1 SEDAMFND
9 SQAAG
14 EPIAIVGSACR
25 FPGGATSPSK
35 LWDLLENPRDVLS
48 KIPNSRFNADAFYH
62 PDSSHHGTSNVRHSY
77 ILSEDPRLFD
87 AQFFGTKPV
96 EANSID
102 PQQRLLL
109 ETVYESLESA
119 GIPIERLQGSD
130 TGVYVGLMTNDYADL
145 LGRDIQN
152 FPTYFASGTAR
163 SILSNRVSYF
173 FNWHGPSMTIDTAC
187 SSSLVAVHQGVQS
200 LRNGESKLA
209 VVAGTNLLLGPEQYV
224 AESKLKM
231 LSPTGRSRMWDK
243 DADGYARGDGIA
255 VAILKTLSAALAD
268 GDHIECIIRET
279 GINQDGRTKGIT
291 MPNPIAQADLIRKT
305 YARAGLDLSNEC
317 DRPQYF
323 EAHGTGTPA
332 GDPVEAE
339 AISNAFFG
347 NHAKYYR
354 KASEEAPLY
363 VGSIKTVIGHTEGT
377 AGLAAVLKASL
388 ALQHGIIPPNLLL
401 NELNPAVR
409 PFYNDLQILQHAKHW
424 PRTAEQT
431 TRRAS
436 VNSFGFGGA
445 NAHAIL
451 ESFETLD
458 DTVTSVSNAPSFT
471 PFNFSASS
479 GRSLSATLETYSEYV
494 SHHPEITL
502 RDLSWTLSCRR
513 STLPVRVSISAS
525 DSFGLAAK
533 LKATAQSPSEFTPSS
548 KSSSIKQPK
557 YVGIFTGQGAQWAGM
572 GAELLTGSS
581 LASDCIASLDSAL
594 QGLPLEHRPQWT
606 LKEEI
611 LKDASSSRISQALF
625 SQTLC
630 TAIQIMLVDLLRVA
644 GIIFTAVVGHSS
656 GEISAAY
663 AAGYLSAEDAIRIA
677 YYRGW
682 SLQYSS
688 DSTGTKGAM
697 MAVGTSLED
706 AQELCR
712 MPTLQGRICVAASNS
727 SASVTLS
734 GDADAIDEVKEV
746 LEDEKKFAR
755 LLKVDKAYH
764 SHHMLPCAAPYI
776 EAVQRSGIQI
786 RDRSHASTTW
796 ISSVYGKDIDNV
808 NDSITDTYWSNNMIN
823 PVLFSQAVSFA
834 VGALGPFD
842 MAIEVGP
849 HPALK
854 GPALQTIQEVSGNEL
869 PYSGTC
875 SRGKDSIKAF
885 SSALGVMWTYLG
897 EHAVDFSRLDDA
909 LFPRGRRARLLK
921 GLPAYSWD
929 HDRIYWHESRISTAF
944 RDGNQKFHP
953 LLGVKCPD
961 GTQKGIRWRNYLNT
975 REIPWLVHH
984 QVQGQMVFP
993 AAGYISA
1000 AVELLLEQFGR
1011 DSIRLVEFRDVI
1023 IGQALVLEENT
1034 GVEVVYTLN
1043 ISDSSKTAANMS
1055 FNCYSDANKGSPEMS
1070 LHASAQIQVELGD
1083 PDLENL
1089 PPGSQSRGS
1098 FLEVETDRF
1107 YDFVSQLGFGY
1118 TGPFQALSDL
1128 KRRMD
1133 EATGTIAVP
1142 MLENSGSP
1150 LLVHPGSLDA
1160 AIQAIMLAYSFP
1172 GDGRLRSLYLPT
1184 KIDSIRI
1191 NLNTC
1196 MKLAKPGS
1204 KLPFHASVANS
1215 RFSELSGDVD
1225 LYSPDGKYTIVQLQ
1239 GLHTTPLVP
1248 LTSANDIPMFTE
1260 MQWAPEHAAEYDF
1273 DTPLLTSEMASLSHE
1288 MERVAH
1294 FYLKQLHRSIDDSD
1308 VVDLASNHAH
1318 LLAYA
1323 KHCISKVS
1331 SGNHPY
1337 VRPEW
1342 SDDTASD
1349 ILEIVERYP
1358 QAIDMKLM
1366 QLIGDSLPS
1375 IIHGETNM
1383 LELLMKDNLM
1393 NRFYAETLGIQPYLS
1408 RVAQIAAQ
1416 ISNRFPQI
1424 NVLEIGAGAGETT
1437 RCMLDGMQS
1446 AFASYTYTD
1455 FWDTHFDQV
1464 QERFQEHQSRM
1475 AYKVLDIEKDVL
1487 EQGFSEESF
1496 DLVIASLALYATTNL
1511 EATLSNV
1518 RRLIKPGGYLILLE
1532 LTNPDVMRFG
1542 LVLGGLPAWWMGY
1555 SEGRTL
1561 SPCISTAEWSALM
1574 RRTGFSGAE
1583 LSMSS
1588 ESNVPIPFSVMLT
1601 QAVDQ
1606 RMEFLRSPL
1615 SSSYKAL
1622 GTESLTIIG
1631 GSSSLTTSLA
1641 FNIKE
1646 AVYQHYISVRL
1657 YCTFDDISP
1666 EDLPVMGSVLCL
1678 SELDENLLVSMTPSK
1693 LAAFQELFKKS
1704 KNILWLGHGAQGDNP
1719 YANMITGVQRTL
1731 HVEMPHLRVQFM
1743 NLQSLNDAEP
1753 QLIAQKVLQLEASGI
1768 WEQKGQMQEL
1778 LWYTEPQ
1785 ILLHNGKVLIPRL
1798 KLHRNRNDRYN
1809 SSKRLIVKNVDS
1821 EIGVSVRRYD
1831 GEYRVLKAQ
1840 LSALQSFGDQVRIH
1854 IIYST
1859 LRAVKISDTDQLF
1872 LVAGVESKT
1881 GQNVVAFSRSLDS
1894 CVDVPSSWMIS
1905 YQLGTETLPLLLSL
1919 YTNLLIQAIF
1929 DNVRPG
1935 TCVGVLEPDF
1945 SMASSITQ
1953 YATQRGIQVV
1963 LLTTKT
1969 RLCCTPW
1976 IYMHHN
1982 STSREIAKQVPQNIV
1997 SLVNLGGDESIVSVL
2012 RKALPSHCNFHTE
2025 SSLTSEA
2032 TRDFSRFP
2040 INESLSASRLK
2051 AAWSNVQGDTSPMNM
2066 KRLSTSCLRDI
2077 IEGQPEADKQVIIK
2091 WEEEL
2096 PLQVLPATKTVK
2108 FANNK
2113 TYWLVGL
2120 TGGLGLSL
2128 CQWMASQGARYIA
2141 LSSRNPKLDEN
2152 WILEMAAIGCTV
2164 RIFANDITDRESVRK
2179 TYDRIIGLMPAIGGV
2194 AQGAMVLQDTMFLD
2208 LDLPRL
2214 DKVFRPKIQGSIL
2227 LDELF
2232 SEDTLDFMIFF
2243 SSMAAITGNPGQVAY
2258 NAANMFMN
2266 SLAAQRRSRG
2276 LAGYAINIGA
2286 IVGNGYVTREL
2297 NMDQQNYLYRVG
2309 HSWMSE
2315 QDFREVFAEG
2325 VLSCRDRTSSS
2336 SELCSSLRIDDD
2348 ESKNWV
2354 GNPIFQHLVTKSN
2367 SFIRSGKKNKAGVM
2381 LKIQLPEATSTDEV
2395 MEIVQ
2400 DGFLVKL
2407 SSALQADPE
2416 KIVID
2421 LSLDEYGVD
2430 SLNAVELRSWFLK
2443 EIGVDMP
2450 VLKILNAAS
2459 IKELLEFALTLI
2471 PEALTPNVGT
2481 APEDAP
2487 PKATLNIDDPLSQ
2500 RVTPRSDSL
2509 QSTSISE
2516 TSDESKGFNLGY
2528 FPSHDSTFNS
2538 SAASTKADSSSD
2550 QHDETSSSASSVDD
2564 SLDVSMADK
2573 REVQRTLPMSYGQSR
2588 FYFLK
2593 SFVEDKTTFNVTPVF
2608 EISGKLRVEDFSRA
2622 VELAG
2627 QRHEA
2632 LRTFFFT
2639 NAEKQPMQGIL
2650 TKSIV
2655 RLERALIN
2663 NESEVEAAKERM
2675 KTHIFNIADGEILRI
2690 QLLSLQSDKH
2700 WLVIG
2705 FDHINMDGLSFEVLW
2720 SELEQVYNGAALSQ
2734 DMLQYPDFTLRQR
2747 HEYESGAWKE
2757 NLRYWRSEF
2766 KDIPPVAPL
2775 LPFSKHTVRPQST
2788 GFGSHEAHMR
2798 LDKELS
2804 DKIKACA
2811 AMFKVTPYH
2820 FHLAIWQIFLLRLFD
2835 IDDIC
2840 IGLGDGNRTDPDVKE
2855 SIGLFLNLVPIR
2867 FRRKSSQS
2875 FGEALKN
2882 TRLTSQS
2889 AFAHG
2894 HVPLSIILSE
2904 LDVPRSTSHSPLFQV
2919 SFNYRP
2925 GIADSRK
2932 FCGCTAKGSLFTAG
2946 GISYDLH
2953 LDVVDV
2959 GGGETSLYML
2969 VQENLY
2975 KEEHAGLLLRGFHSL
2990 LQSFLQHPAVRVPWP
3005 SLFSQDDI
3013 QQGLTAGRG
3022 PEIENPWP
3030 ATLVHRVEHLSTNYP
3045 DQFALKEPKG
3055 VDLKYSQLLCRIRA
3069 IANELVKKAV
3079 RPGDI
3084 VGVFQSPGADWICS
3098 MMAVWYIG
3106 ATYVPLDKKAGMDRL
3121 AAITSTTSLAA
3132 ILIDQTTASDLNKL
3146 GVSAEVLNVSDIP
3159 THPCDNVINMA
3170 TETQVAVIMYT
3181 SGSTGVPK
3189 GIMIRH
3195 AEYSDQ
3201 IYAFN
3206 HAVGIQE
3213 ATETILHQSSYTW
3226 DMSIFQILI
3235 SLSSGSTLVIAN
3247 AEERLD
3253 PAALA
3258 SLIQSEKVTTTI
3270 ATPTEYLSWFRH
3282 GRLQLESSPWTSAI
3296 SGGEMLSEGLIQ
3308 EFRSLAKASVRLINA
3323 YGPAE
3328 ATMACSAAEVPYMS
3342 VTSPPLGL
3350 HTLPN
3355 NSVYIVDENLDP
3367 VPIGIPGELIIG
3379 GAGIAKGYLDTEK
3392 SKERFGVD
3400 QHASPFFKSKG
3411 WTMIHRSGDRARL
3424 TQDGGLVLMGR
3435 IGGDTQVKIN
3445 GIRINVEEIESAI
3458 TKASKGKVLQ
3468 AVVSLRSSPEDDT
3481 RKFIVAFVVLNDIC
3495 SDESQEHFLAHL
3507 HKDLPLPQYILPAAI
3522 IPIDSIPQNT
3532 SGKVDRFAVGDL
3544 SIPQL
3549 PCNEEFVESIGPLE
3563 DTLRQIWQETIPRD
3577 IASYHS
3583 IHSQSEYFHSGG
3595 SSLSLVNLQSL
3606 VKERLGVSI
3615 SLTQL
3620 FEASTLQGMAS
3631 LIRNISPDGSGA
3643 SIDWDE
3649 EVESLLASSQSNSLW
3664 SPTHNKPFGAAVVVL
3679 TGSTGFIG
3687 KEVLQNLLEEDLVQ
3701 TVHCVAVRKPRSQ
3714 LPEIFFHSKVHVYEG
3729 NLGSPQ
3735 LGLSNH
3741 DAALIFSQADVI
3753 IHNGADVS
3761 FMKTYQSL
3769 KLTNVASTKE
3779 LVRLALP
3786 RRIPFHF
3793 ISSASVSRLASQESF
3808 GEESLADFPPPQV
3821 PDDGYMAA
3829 KWVCE
3834 VYLER
3839 AGQRFGLPVWIHRP
3853 SSVQGNN
3860 APELDLMSNVMRYCQ
3875 ETKKI
3880 PDTSSWP
3887 GGFDLI
3893 TVESVGS
3900 QILEAV
3906 HLSGSTE
3913 ENKGIHFRYESGE
3926 IELGQEEVK
3935 ELMQSGTGEEFTVV
3949 PVSEWVDL
3957 AEKAGMSPLLG
3968 MYLRK
3973 AKDGQV
3979 LLPRLIKGSR

>member
-1 SEDAMFND
+1 MFND

-35 LWDLLENPRDVLS
+35 LWDLLENPHDVLS
-48 KIPNSRFNADAFYH
+48 EIPNSRFNADAFYH

-109 ETVYESLESA
+109 ETVYEGLESA
-119 GIPIERLQGSD
+119 GIPIEKLQGSD

-200 LRNGESKLA
+200 LRNGESKVA

-255 VAILKTLSAALAD
+255 VAILKPLSAALAD
-268 GDHIECIIRET
+268 GDHIECLIRET

-339 AISNAFFG
+339 AISKAFFG
-347 NHAKYYR
+347 NHARYHR

-388 ALQHGIIPPNLLL
+388 ALQHGVIPPNLLL

-409 PFYNDLQILQHAKHW
+409 PFYNDLQILKHAKQW
-424 PRTAEQT
+424 PRTGDRT

-451 ESFETLD
+451 ESFETLE
-458 DTVTSVSNAPSFT
+458 DTVTLGSTVPSLT

-479 GRSLSATLETYSEYV
+479 ERSLSANLETYSEYV
-494 SHHPEITL
+494 SNNPEIDL
-502 RDLSWTLSCRR
+502 RDLAWTLNCRR

-525 DSFGLAAK
+525 DSSDLAAK
-533 LKATAQSPSEFTPSS
+533 LKAMTQSPSEFTPSS

-557 YVGIFTGQGAQWAGM
+557 YLGIFTGQGAQWAGM
-572 GAELLTGSS
+572 GSELLRGSS

-611 LKDASSSRISQALF
+611 LKDASSSRIGQALF

-630 TAIQIMLVDLLRVA
+630 TAIQIMLVDLLRAA

-663 AAGYLSAEDAIRIA
+663 AAGYLSADDAIKIA

-688 DSTGTKGAM
+688 DSTGNKGAM

-712 MPTLQGRICVAASNS
+712 MPTLDGRICVAASNS
-727 SASVTLS
+727 SASVTVS
-734 GDADAIDEVKEV
+734 GDADAIDEMKEV

-764 SHHMLPCAAPYI
+764 SHHMLPCATPYI
-776 EAVQRSGIQI
+776 EAVQRSRVSI

-796 ISSVYGKDIDNV
+796 ISSVYGKDIDSV
-808 NDSITDTYWSNNMIN
+808 NDSLADTYWSNNMIN

-875 SRGKDSIKAF
+875 ARGKDSTQAF
-885 SSALGVMWTYLG
+885 SSALGAVWTYLG

-1000 AVELLLEQFGR
+1000 AVELLLEQFGG

-1034 GVEVVYTLN
+1034 GVEVVYSLN
-1043 ISDSSKTAANMS
+1043 ISDSSKTAARMS
-1055 FNCYSDANKGSPEMS
+1055 FNCYSDANKGSSEMS

-1133 EATGTIAVP
+1133 EATGMIAVP
-1142 MLENSGSP
+1142 RVETSDSP

-1196 MKLAKPGS
+1196 MQLAKPGS

-1225 LYSPDGKYTIVQLQ
+1225 LYSSDGKYTVVQLQ

-1248 LTSANDIPMFTE
+1248 LTSATDIPMFTE
-1260 MQWAPEHAAEYDF
+1260 MQWAPEQAAECEF
-1273 DTPLLTSEMASLSHE
+1273 DTPSLTSDHKDLSFE

-1294 FYLKQLHRSIDDSD
+1294 FYLKKLHLSMSDSN
-1308 VVDLASNHAH
+1308 VLDLASNHAH
-1318 LLAYA
+1318 LLAYS
-1323 KHCISKVS
+1323 KRCISKVN

-1337 VRPEW
+1337 GRLEW
-1342 SDDTASD
+1342 SHDTASD
-1349 ILEIVERYP
+1349 ILEIVESRYP
-1358 QAIDMKLM
+1358 QAVDMKLM
-1366 QLIGDSLPS
+1366 QVIGDNLPS
-1375 IIHGETNM
+1375 IVRGETNL

-1393 NRFYAETLGIQPYLS
+1393 NRFYAETLGIQPYLN

-1437 RCMLDGMQS
+1437 HYMLDGMQS

-1455 FWDTHFDQV
+1455 FWDTHFDQA

-1542 LVLGGLPAWWMGY
+1542 LVLGSLPAWWMGY

-1574 RRTGFSGAE
+1574 KRTGFSGTE
-1583 LSMSS
+1583 LLMSS
-1588 ESNVPIPFSVMLT
+1588 DSNLPIPFSVMLT
-1601 QAVDQ
+1601 QAVDP
-1606 RMEFLRSPL
+1606 RMEFLRNPL
-1615 SSSYKAL
+1615 SPSHEAL
-1622 GTESLTIIG
+1622 GAESLTIIG
-1631 GSSSLTTSLA
+1631 GNSSLTTSLA

-1646 AVYQHYISVRL
+1646 AVYQHYSSVRL
-1657 YCTFDDISP
+1657 YCTFDDISL

-1704 KNILWLGHGAQGDNP
+1704 KNILWVGHGAQGENP
-1719 YANMITGVQRTL
+1719 YANMITGIQRTL

-1753 QLIAQKVLQLEASGI
+1753 QVIAQKVLQLEASGI
-1768 WEQKGQMQEL
+1768 WEQRGQIQEL

-1785 ILLHNGKVLIPRL
+1785 ISLHNGKVFILRL
-1798 KLHRNRNDRYN
+1798 KLHSDRNDRYN
-1809 SSKRLIVKNVDS
+1809 SSKRLIVKNVDR
-1821 EIGVSVRRYD
+1821 EIGVSVRRFD
-1831 GEYRVLKAQ
+1831 DEYHVLKGQ
-1840 LSALQSFGDQVRIH
+1840 PSALEFFGDQVRIH
-1854 IIYST
+1854 VIYST

-1872 LVAGVESKT
+1872 LVAGTEFKT
-1881 GQNVVAFSRSLDS
+1881 SRNVVAFSRTLDS

-1905 YQLGTETLPLLLSL
+1905 YEPGTETLPLLLSL

-1953 YATQRGIQVV
+1953 YAAQRGMQVV
-1963 LLTTKT
+1963 LLTTQN
-1969 RLCCTPW
+1969 RLCCSPW
-1976 IYMHHN
+1976 IYMHQN
-1982 STSREIAKQVPQNIV
+1982 STSREITKQVPQNIV
-1997 SLVNLGGDESIVSVL
+1997 TLVNLGGGERIVSVL
-2012 RKALPSHCNFHTE
+2012 RKALPSHCNFETE

-2032 TRDFSRFP
+2032 TRDFLRFP
-2040 INESLSASRLK
+2040 IDETLLVSRLK
-2051 AAWSNVQGDTSPMNM
+2051 AAWANVQNDTSPLNMN
-2066 KRLSTSCLRDI
+2066 RVSTSSLRDLI
-2077 IEGQPEADKQVIIK
+2077 KAQPEPEKQAIIK

-2179 TYDRIIGLMPAIGGV
+2179 TYDRIIASMPAIGGV

-2208 LDLPRL
+2208 LDLARL

-2243 SSMAAITGNPGQVAY
+2243 SSMAAVTGNPGQVAY

-2325 VLSCRDRTSSS
+2325 VLSCRERTGSS

-2354 GNPIFQHLVTKSN
+2354 ANPIFQHLVTKSN
-2367 SFIRSGKKNKAGVM
+2367 SFITSGKKNKAGVM
-2381 LKIQLPEATSTDEV
+2381 LKIQLLEASSSDEV

-2400 DGFLVKL
+2400 SGFLVKL
-2407 SSALQADPE
+2407 SSALQADPD

-2471 PEALTPNVGT
+2471 PEALIPNVGT
-2481 APEDAP
+2481 APAPADAP
-2487 PKATLNIDDPLSQ
+2487 PNATLDIVDPLSQ
-2500 RVTPRSDSL
+2500 KVTPRSDFSK
-2509 QSTSISE
+2509 STSMSGS
-2516 TSDESKGFNLGY
+2516 SDESKEFNLGY
-2528 FPSHDSTFNS
+2528 FPSHESTVNS
-2538 SAASTKADSSSD
+2538 SAASTKADSSSE
-2550 QHDETSSSASSVDD
+2550 QQDEASSSASSVDD
-2564 SLDVSMADK
+2564 SLDVTMVEK
-2573 REVQRTLPMSYGQSR
+2573 REVQRTIPMSYGQSR

-2593 SFVEDKTTFNVTPVF
+2593 SFVEDKTAFNVTPVF
-2608 EISGKLRVEDFSRA
+2608 EVSGKLRVEDFARA
-2622 VELAG
+2622 VELVG

-2639 NAEKQPMQGIL
+2639 NLEKQPMQGIL
-2650 TKSIV
+2650 TKSNV

-2663 NESEVEAAKERM
+2663 DESEVEVAKERM
-2675 KTHIFNIADGEILRI
+2675 KSHIFNIADGEILRI
-2690 QLLSLQSDKH
+2690 QLLSLRSDKH

-2705 FDHINMDGLSFEVLW
+2705 FDHINMDGLSFEVFW
-2720 SELEQVYNGAALSQ
+2720 SELERVYNGAALSQ

-2747 HEYESGAWKE
+2747 REYESGAWEE
-2757 NLRYWRSEF
+2757 NLSYWRSEF

-2775 LPFSKHTVRPQST
+2775 LPFSKHSVRPQST

-2811 AMFKVTPYH
+2811 ASFKVTPYH

-2867 FRRKSSQS
+2867 FRPKSSQS
-2875 FGEALKN
+2875 FGEALKD

-2959 GGGETSLYML
+2959 GGGETSLYMV

-2975 KEEHAGLLLRGFHSL
+2975 KEEHADLLLRGFHNL
-2990 LQSFLQHPAVRVPWP
+2990 LQAFLQNPAVRVPWP

-3013 QQGLTAGRG
+3013 QKALNAGRG
-3022 PEIENPWP
+3022 PEIQNPWP
-3030 ATLVHRVEHLSTNYP
+3030 ATLVHRVEHVSTSFPNRV
-3045 DQFALKEPKG
+3045 ALKEPKG
-3055 VDLKYSQLLCRIRA
+3055 VELTYSQLACRIRA
-3069 IANELVKKAV
+3069 IVNELVKKGV
-3079 RPGDI
+3079 QPGGI

-3106 ATYVPLDKKAGMDRL
+3106 GTYVPLDKKAGMDRL
-3121 AAITSTTSLAA
+3121 AAITSTTSFAA
-3132 ILIDQTTASDLNKL
+3132 IITDQTTTCDLNQL
-3146 GVSAEVLNVSDIP
+3146 GVSAEALNVSNIP
-3159 THPCDNVINMA
+3159 TQVCDNVTNLA

-3235 SLSSGSTLVIAN
+3235 SLASASTLVIAD
-3247 AEERLD
+3247 AEHRLD
-3253 PAALA
+3253 PADLT

-3282 GRLQLESSPWTSAI
+3282 GRLQLESSTWTSAI
-3296 SGGEMLSEGLIQ
+3296 SGGEMLSDGLIQ
-3308 EFRSLAKASVRLINA
+3308 EFQSLGKAALRLINA

-3328 ATMACSAAEVPYMS
+3328 ATMACSAAEVSYMS
-3342 VTSPPLGL
+3342 VTSSPEGL

-3355 NSVYIVDENLDP
+3355 NSVYIVDENLEP

-3392 SKERFGVD
+3392 TKERFGVD
-3400 QHASPFFKSKG
+3400 QHASPFFQSKG

-3458 TKASKGKVLQ
+3458 IKSSEGKVLQ

-3481 RKFIVAFVVLNDIC
+3481 RKFIVAFVVLNDTC
-3495 SDESQEHFLAHL
+3495 SDESQEQFLTQL
-3507 HKDLPLPQYILPAAI
+3507 HTHLPLPKYMLPAAI

-3532 SGKVDRFAVGDL
+3532 SGKVDRFAVSDF
-3544 SIPQL
+3544 SIPRL
-3549 PCNEEFVESIGPLE
+3549 PSTDEFVESIGPLE

-3606 VKERLGVSI
+3606 VKERLGVSVT
-3615 SLTQL
+3615 LPQL

-3631 LIRNISPDGSGA
+3631 LITNVSPDDYGA

-3649 EVESLLASSQSNSLW
+3649 EIESLLASSQSKSLW
-3664 SPTHNKPFGAAVVVL
+3664 SNTHNKPSGAAVVVL
-3679 TGSTGFIG
+3679 TGATGFIG
-3687 KEVLQNLLEEDLVQ
+3687 KEVLQNILDDDLVQ
-3701 TVHCVAVRKPRSQ
+3701 AVHCVAVRKPRTQ
-3714 LPEIFFHSKVHVYEG
+3714 LPEIFSHPKVHVYEG

-3741 DAALIFSQADVI
+3741 DAASIFSQTDVI

-3793 ISSASVSRLASQESF
+3793 ISSASVTRLASQESF
-3808 GEESLADFPPPQV
+3808 GETSLADFPPSSGSRRWVHGSQV
-3821 PDDGYMAA
+3821 
-3829 KWVCE
+3829 
-3834 VYLER
+3834 ER

-3875 ETKKI
+3875 DTKKI

-3893 TVESVGS
+3893 TVESVAS

-3913 ENKGIHFRYESGE
+3913 GNNAVHFRYESGE

-3935 ELMQSGTGEEFTVV
+3935 ELMESGTGEEFELVT
-3949 PVSEWVDL
+3949 VSEWVDL

>member
-1 SEDAMFND
+1 MFND
-9 SQAAG
+9 RQVAG

-48 KIPNSRFNADAFYH
+48 EIPNSRFNADAFYH

-109 ETVYESLESA
+109 ETVYEGLESA

-200 LRNGESKLA
+200 LRNGESKVA

-255 VAILKTLSAALAD
+255 VAILKPLSAALAN
-268 GDHIECIIRET
+268 GDHIECLIRET

-339 AISNAFFG
+339 AISKAFFG
-347 NHAKYYR
+347 NAARYYR

-388 ALQHGIIPPNLLL
+388 ALQHGVIPPNMLL
-401 NELNPAVR
+401 NELNPTVR
-409 PFYNDLQILQHAKHW
+409 PFYNDLQILQHARKW
-424 PRTAEQT
+424 PRIADRTP
-431 TRRAS
+431 RRAS

-451 ESFETLD
+451 ESFETLED
-458 DTVTSVSNAPSFT
+458 IVTSGSAVPSLT

-479 GRSLSATLETYSEYV
+479 ERSLSATLGTYSEYV
-494 SHHPEITL
+494 SHNPEINL
-502 RDLSWTLSCRR
+502 RDLSWTLNCRR

-525 DSFGLAAK
+525 DASDLAAK
-533 LKATAQSPSEFTPSS
+533 LKAAAQSTSDFTPSS
-548 KSSSIKQPK
+548 QSSSIKQPK
-557 YVGIFTGQGAQWAGM
+557 YLGIFTGQGAQWAGM
-572 GAELLTGSS
+572 GAELLRGSS
-581 LASDCIASLDSAL
+581 PASDCIANLDSAL
-594 QGLPLEHRPQWT
+594 QALPLEHRPQWT

-611 LKDASSSRISQALF
+611 LKDASSSRIGQALF

-630 TAIQIMLVDLLRVA
+630 TAIQIMLVDLLRAA

-663 AAGYLSAEDAIRIA
+663 AAGYLSADDAIKIA

-688 DSTGTKGAM
+688 DSTGMKGAM

-706 AQELCR
+706 AQELCG
-712 MPTLQGRICVAASNS
+712 MPTLEGRICVAASNS

-734 GDADAIDEVKEV
+734 GDADAIEEVKEV

-764 SHHMLPCAAPYI
+764 SHHMLPCAAPYV
-776 EAVQRSGIQI
+776 EAVQRSRVRI
-786 RDRSHASTTW
+786 RDRSHTSTTW

-808 NDSITDTYWSNNMIN
+808 NDSLTDTYWSNNMIN

-834 VGALGPFD
+834 VSALGPFD

-854 GPALQTIQEVSGNEL
+854 GPAMQTIQEVSGIEL

-875 SRGKDSIKAF
+875 NRGKDSIEAF
-885 SSALGVMWTYLG
+885 SSALGALWACLG
-897 EHAVDFSRLDDA
+897 EHAVDFSKLDDA

-953 LLGVKCPD
+953 LLGVRCPD

-975 REIPWLVHH
+975 REIPWLLHH

-1011 DSIRLVEFRDVI
+1011 GSIRLVEFRDVL

-1034 GVEVVYTLN
+1034 GVEVVYSLS
-1043 ISDSSKTAANMS
+1043 ISESSKTAAKMS
-1055 FNCYSDANKGSPEMS
+1055 FNCYSDANKGSSEMS
-1070 LHASAQIQVELGD
+1070 LHASAQIEVELGD

-1089 PPGSQSRGS
+1089 PPGTQSRGS

-1118 TGPFQALSDL
+1118 TGPFHALSDL

-1133 EATGTIAVP
+1133 EATGMIAVP
-1142 MLENSGSP
+1142 MVESSDTP

-1172 GDGRLRSLYLPT
+1172 GDSRLRSLYLPT
-1184 KIDSIRI
+1184 KIDNIRI

-1204 KLPFHASVANS
+1204 KLPFHASVAKS
-1215 RFSELSGDVD
+1215 KFSELSGDVD
-1225 LYSPDGKYTIVQLQ
+1225 LYSSDGKYTAVQLQ

-1248 LTSANDIPMFTE
+1248 LTTATDIPMFTE
-1260 MQWAPEHAAEYDF
+1260 MQWAPEQAVECDF
-1273 DTPLLTSEMASLSHE
+1273 DAPLLTSETATLSLD

-1294 FYLKQLHRSIDDSD
+1294 FYLKKLHQSMGDGFD
-1308 VVDLASNHAH
+1308 VFDLASNHAH

-1323 KHCISKVS
+1323 KLCISKVKA
-1331 SGNHPY
+1331 GNHPY

-1342 SDDTASD
+1342 SDDTVSD
-1349 ILEIVERYP
+1349 ISEIVERYP
-1358 QAIDMKLM
+1358 QAIDMKVM
-1366 QLIGDSLPS
+1366 QIVGDGLPS
-1375 IIHGETNM
+1375 TIRGETNL
-1383 LELLMKDNLM
+1383 LELLMKDNLL
-1393 NRFYAETLGIQPYLS
+1393 NRFYAETFGIQPYLD
-1408 RVAQIAAQ
+1408 RITQIAAQ

-1437 RCMLDGMQS
+1437 RYMLDGMQS

-1455 FWDTHFDQV
+1455 FWDTHFDQA
-1464 QERFQEHQSRM
+1464 QERFQEHQSKM

-1487 EQGFSEESF
+1487 EQGFPQESF
-1496 DLVIASLALYATTNL
+1496 DLVIASLALYATTNI

-1561 SPCISTAEWSALM
+1561 SPCLSTAEWSALM
-1574 RRTGFSGAE
+1574 SRTGFSGTE
-1583 LSMSS
+1583 LLMSADS
-1588 ESNVPIPFSVMLT
+1588 SLPIPFSVMLT

-1606 RMEFLRSPL
+1606 RMEFLRDPL
-1615 SSSYKAL
+1615 SPSHQTL
-1622 GTESLTIIG
+1622 GAESLTIIG
-1631 GSSSLTTSLA
+1631 GSSSVTTSLA
-1641 FNIKE
+1641 FKIKE
-1646 AVYQHYISVRL
+1646 AVYQHYSSVKL
-1657 YCTFDDISP
+1657 YCTFDDISL

-1678 SELDENLLVSMTPSK
+1678 SELDENLLVSFTPSK
-1693 LAAFQELFKKS
+1693 LAAFQELFKQS

-1719 YANMITGVQRTL
+1719 YANMMTGIQRTL
-1731 HVEMPHLRVQFM
+1731 HVEMPHLRIQLM
-1743 NLQSLNDAEP
+1743 DLHSLKEAEP
-1753 QLIAQKVLQLEASGI
+1753 VIIAQKVLQLEASGI
-1768 WEQKGQMQEL
+1768 WEQKGQMQDL

-1785 ILLHNGKVLIPRL
+1785 ILLHSGKIFIPRL
-1798 KLHRNRNDRYN
+1798 KLRNDRNDRYN
-1809 SSKRLIVKNVDS
+1809 SSKRLIVKNVD
-1821 EIGVSVRRYD
+1821 EKTGVSVRSSD

-1840 LSALQSFGDQVRIH
+1840 PPALQPLGDQARIRVIH
-1854 IIYST
+1854 ST
-1859 LRAVKISDTDQLF
+1859 LRAVKISDTDELF
-1872 LVAGVESKT
+1872 LVSGIESQT
-1881 GQNVVAFSRSLDS
+1881 SRNVVAFSRTLDS
-1894 CVDVPSSWMIS
+1894 CLDVPSSWMIS
-1905 YQLGTETLPLLLSL
+1905 YQPGTETLLLLLSI
-1919 YTNLLIQAIF
+1919 YNNLLIQAIF
-1929 DNVRPG
+1929 DDVRPG
-1935 TCVGVLEPDF
+1935 TCVAVLEPDF

-1953 YATQRGIQVV
+1953 YATQRGVQVI
-1963 LLTTKT
+1963 LLTTKN
-1969 RLCCTPW
+1969 RLCGSPW
-1976 IYMHHN
+1976 IYIHRN
-1982 STSREIAKQVPQNIV
+1982 STSREIAKQMPQNIV
-1997 SLVNLGGDESIVSVL
+1997 SLVNLAGDEVIESVL

-2025 SSLTSEA
+2025 CSLTTEA
-2032 TRDFSRFP
+2032 TRDFSRLP
-2040 INESLSASRLK
+2040 MHENLPPSRLK
-2051 AAWSNVQGDTSPMNM
+2051 AAWKNVQNDSSPINMN
-2066 KRLSTSCLRDI
+2066 RLSNSSLRDL
-2077 IEGQPEADKQVIIK
+2077 IEGQPEPGKQVIIK
-2091 WEEEL
+2091 WEEDL
-2096 PLQVLPATKTVK
+2096 PLQVLPATKTVE
-2108 FANNK
+2108 FARNK

-2141 LSSRNPKLDEN
+2141 LSSRNPKVDEN
-2152 WILEMAAIGCTV
+2152 WILEMAAIGCTI

-2179 TYDRIIGLMPAIGGV
+2179 THDRIISSMPDIGGV
-2194 AQGAMVLQDTMFLD
+2194 AQGAMVLQDTMLLD
-2208 LDLPRL
+2208 LDIPRL
-2214 DKVFRPKIQGSIL
+2214 EKVFRPKIQGSLL

-2232 SEDTLDFMIFF
+2232 PEDTLDFMIFF
-2243 SSMAAITGNPGQVAY
+2243 TSMAAVTGNPGQVAY

-2325 VLSCRDRTSSS
+2325 VLSCRDRTGSS
-2336 SELCSSLRIDDD
+2336 SELFSALRIDDD
-2348 ESKNWV
+2348 DTKCWV
-2354 GNPIFQHLVTKSN
+2354 ANPIFQHLVTKSN
-2367 SFIRSGKKNKAGVM
+2367 SLITSGKKNKVGVV
-2381 LKIQLPEATSTDEV
+2381 LKIQLLEATSSDEV
-2395 MEIVQ
+2395 REIVK
-2400 DGFLVKL
+2400 DGFLIRL
-2407 SSALQADPE
+2407 STALQADLD

-2459 IKELLEFALTLI
+2459 IKDLLEFALTLI
-2471 PEALTPNVGT
+2471 PEALIPNVGT
-2481 APEDAP
+2481 ALKDAP
-2487 PKATLNIDDPLSQ
+2487 PNATLNIVDQVPQ
-2500 RVTPRSDSL
+2500 KVTPRFDFS
-2509 QSTSISE
+2509 QSTSMSE
-2516 TSDESKGFNLGY
+2516 TGDESKEFNLRY
-2528 FPSHDSTFNS
+2528 LPSHESTVNS
-2538 SAASTKADSSSD
+2538 SAASTKADSSSE

-2564 SLDVSMADK
+2564 SLDASIIEK
-2573 REVQRTLPMSYGQSR
+2573 QEVERTLPMSYGQSR
-2588 FYFLK
+2588 FYFMK
-2593 SFVEDKTTFNVTPVF
+2593 SFVEDKTVFNVTPVF
-2608 EISGKLRVEDFSRA
+2608 EVSGTLRVEDVARA
-2622 VELAG
+2622 VEFVG

-2639 NAEKQPMQGIL
+2639 NAEKQPMQGVL
-2650 TKSIV
+2650 TKSMV
-2655 RLERALIN
+2655 RLERVLIN
-2663 NESEVEAAKERM
+2663 DESEVEAAKERM
-2675 KTHIFNIADGEILRI
+2675 KSHIFNIADGEILRI
-2690 QLLSLQSDKH
+2690 QLLSLRSDKH

-2705 FDHINMDGLSFEVLW
+2705 FDHINMDGLSFEVFW
-2720 SELEQVYNGAALSQ
+2720 SELQQVYNGGTLSQ

-2747 HEYESGAWKE
+2747 REYESGAWEE
-2757 NLRYWRSEF
+2757 NLKYWRSEF

-2775 LPFSKHTVRPQST
+2775 LPFSQHSVRPQTT
-2788 GFGSHEAHMR
+2788 GFGYHEANME

-2804 DKIKACA
+2804 GKIKARA

-2820 FHLAIWQIFLLRLFD
+2820 FYLAIWQIFLLRLFD

-2840 IGLGDGNRTDPDVKE
+2840 IGLGDGNRTDPDVKGT
-2855 SIGLFLNLVPIR
+2855 IGLFLNLVPIR

-2875 FGEALKN
+2875 FGEALKD
-2882 TRLTSQS
+2882 TRAASQS

-2904 LDVPRSTSHSPLFQV
+2904 LDVPRSTSHTPLFQV

-2925 GIADSRK
+2925 GIAISRK
-2932 FCGCTAKGSLFTAG
+2932 FCGCTAKGSLLTAG

-2953 LDVVDV
+2953 LDVVD
-2959 GGGETSLYML
+2959 GGTGETSLYMV
-2969 VQENLY
+2969 VQRNLY
-2975 KEEHAGLLLRGFHSL
+2975 KEEHASLLLRGFHSL
-2990 LQSFLQHPAVRVPWP
+2990 LQALLENPAVGVPSP

-3013 QQGLTAGRG
+3013 QKALTAGRG

-3030 ATLVHRVEHLSTNYP
+3030 ATLLHRVEHVSAIYP
-3045 DQFALKEPKG
+3045 NRVALKEANR
-3055 VDLKYSQLLCRIRA
+3055 VELTYSQLLSRIRM
-3069 IANELVKKAV
+3069 IANELLRNDV

-3084 VGVFQSPGADWICS
+3084 VGVFQWPGAEWICS
-3098 MMAVWYIG
+3098 MMAIWYIG
-3106 ATYVPLDKKAGMDRL
+3106 GTYVPLDKKAGMDRL
-3121 AAITSTTSLAA
+3121 AAITSTTSFAV
-3132 ILIDQTTASDLNKL
+3132 ILTDHATASDLDQL
-3146 GVSAEVLNVSDIP
+3146 AVSAEVLNVSDIP
-3159 THPCDNVINMA
+3159 TQQCDNVTNMA
-3170 TETQVAVIMYT
+3170 SKTQVAVIMYT

-3206 HAVGIQE
+3206 QAVGIQE

-3235 SLSSGSTLVIAN
+3235 SLSSASTLVIAD
-3247 AEERLD
+3247 AEQRID
-3253 PAALA
+3253 PAALT

-3282 GRLQLESSPWTSAI
+3282 GRLQLESSSWTSAI

-3308 EFRSLAKASVRLINA
+3308 EFRSLGKAALRLINA

-3328 ATMACSAAEVPYMS
+3328 ATMACSAAEVQYMS
-3342 VTSPPLGL
+3342 VTASLGGL
-3350 HTLPN
+3350 RTLPN
-3355 NSVYIVDENLDP
+3355 NSIYIVDGNLDP

-3379 GAGIAKGYLDTEK
+3379 GAGIAKGYLDTAK
-3392 SKERFGVD
+3392 TKERFGVD
-3400 QHASPFFKSKG
+3400 RHASPFFKSKG

-3424 TQDGGLVLMGR
+3424 TQDGELVLMGR
-3435 IGGDTQVKIN
+3435 IGGDTQVKLN
-3445 GIRINVEEIESAI
+3445 GIRINVEEIETAI
-3458 TKASKGKVLQ
+3458 IQTSEGKVSQ

-3481 RKFIVAFVVLNDIC
+3481 QKFILAFVVLHDIGA
-3495 SDESQEHFLAHL
+3495 DENQEQFLAQL
-3507 HKDLPLPQYILPAAI
+3507 HSNLPLPKYMIPAAV
-3522 IPIDSIPQNT
+3522 IPIDFIPQNT
-3532 SGKVDRFAVGDL
+3532 SGKVDRFAVGDFQ
-3544 SIPQL
+3544 IPQL
-3549 PCNEEFVESIGPLE
+3549 PSNDEFVENIGPLE
-3563 DTLRQIWQETIPRD
+3563 DMLREIWQDTIPRD

-3606 VKERLGVSI
+3606 VKERLGVSV
-3615 SLTQL
+3615 SLPQL

-3631 LIRNISPDGSGA
+3631 LIRNQLPEDSGTA
-3643 SIDWDE
+3643 IDWDE
-3649 EVESLLASSQSNSLW
+3649 EVESLLASSRSNALW
-3664 SPTHNKPFGAAVVVL
+3664 SNTDNKPSGAAVVVL
-3679 TGSTGFIG
+3679 TGATGFIG
-3687 KEVLQNLLEEDLVQ
+3687 KEVLQNLLDDDLVQ

-3714 LPEIFFHSKVHVYEG
+3714 LPEIFSHPKVHVYEG

-3735 LGLSNH
+3735 LGLSNKN
-3741 DAALIFSQADVI
+3741 ATLIFSRADVI

-3779 LVRLALP
+3779 LVKLALP

-3793 ISSASVSRLASQESF
+3793 VSSASVTRLASQESF
-3808 GEESLADFPPPQV
+3808 GETSLADFPPPQV
-3821 PDDGYMAA
+3821 PDDGYMEA

-3839 AGQRFGLPVWIHRP
+3839 TSQQFGLPVWIHRP

-3893 TVESVGS
+3893 TVESVAS

-3913 ENKGIHFRYESGE
+3913 GKKGVHFRYESGE

-3935 ELMQSGTGEEFTVV
+3935 DLMESGTGEEFEVV
-3949 PVSEWVDL
+3949 SVSEWVDL

-3979 LLPRLIKGSR
+3979 LLPRLIKGSG